1 MQYTVPPSC
10 GGRPGIAMLPIVL
23 WGVLALSGC
32 EGQSSLSPS
41 TIAEASPAPAPATAG
56 ERRADL
62 PELGEPLGAFR
73 FTMYYVAQESAYP
86 KVDLSGIPD
95 EVSGA
100 PDDDGGATDGGK
112 SVTLFAKDCRP
123 IADVDAGFARQI
135 DMQGTG
141 KLRDGRVLNT
151 SGTCKCQHSPCYF
164 EIKAAWAM
172 GANGRLSPFRSV
184 AIDTSIV
191 PLGSMLYIP
200 DLDGLRMPGKAPWGG
215 YIHDGCVMAD
225 DRGGGIKGHEL
236 DFFVAKK
243 TFSDSLDRRHR
254 IKRISVFDGKGWCER
269 KDGRI
274 RKAVS
279 I

>member
-1 MQYTVPPSC
+1 
-10 GGRPGIAMLPIVL
+10 MLL
-23 WGVLALSGC
+23 WGALAVTGC
-32 EGQSSLSPS
+32 EGPSALAPDLSVESS
-41 TIAEASPAPAPATAG
+41 AAPASAPVG
-56 ERRADL
+56 ELRSDL

-86 KVDLSGIPD
+86 KVPLSGVPD
-95 EVSGA
+95 EPSGEPDETILLAEEDA
-100 PDDDGGATDGGK
+100 PA
-112 SVTLFAKDCRP
+112 SPPRSRPVTLYYKDCAP
-123 IADVDAGFARQI
+123 LADVDPAFARQL
-135 DMQGTG
+135 DLQGTG
-141 KLRDGRVLNT
+141 KLRDGRVINT
-151 SGTCKCQHSPCYF
+151 SGVCKCEHSPCYF

-172 GANGRLSPFRSV
+172 GARGRLSPFRSV
-184 AIDTSIV
+184 AIDTRIV

-215 YIHDGCVMAD
+215 YVHDGCVTAD

-254 IKRISVFDGKGWCER
+254 IKRITVFDGTGWCER
-269 KDGRI
+269 KGGRV